1 MNYFHEIP
9 GGAAWSAPVRASRLI
24 TLTTLAAGANAS
36 MLVIGADRLD
46 RLNIPD
52 TLKSQMSACIA
63 PAMVL
68 MSDRGTALATVVASS
83 LDWHDCLAGFG
94 HDRHLER
101 FGASSY
107 AKDGNDWR
115 RSARMGLISELTKH
129 GFGEADLH
137 GCINFFSKVG
147 ISDDSRATLAYVAN
161 HSAAG
166 DNVSLRSEQDLLVFV
181 STARHP
187 LSEETDRPGGVRVEI
202 SATAEV
208 DGSDDIG
215 TELKLR
221 DEAVRALEQTG
232 RLLA

>member
-1 MNYFHEIP
+1 MSYQHEIP
-9 GGAAWSAPVRASRLI
+9 GGAAWSAPIRAGRVM

-36 MLVIGADRLD
+36 MLIIGADRLD

-94 HDRHLER
+94 HDRQLEER
-101 FGASSY
+101 FGPSSY
-107 AKDGNDWR
+107 AKDGNNWR
-115 RSARMGLISELTKH
+115 RSARLGLVSELTKH

-137 GCINFFSKVG
+137 GCVNFFSKVG
-147 ISDDSRATLAYVAN
+147 ISDDSRATLNFVPD

-166 DNVSLRSEQDLLVFV
+166 DQVSLRSEQDLLVFV
-181 STARHP
+181 STAPHP
-187 LSEETDRPGGVRVEI
+187 LSEQTYAPGGVRVEI
-202 SATAEV
+202 SSVAVDATVA
-208 DGSDDIG
+208 
-215 TELKLR
+215 ELKLR
-221 DEAVRALEQTG
+221 DEAVRALEQAG
-232 RLLA
+232 RLVG